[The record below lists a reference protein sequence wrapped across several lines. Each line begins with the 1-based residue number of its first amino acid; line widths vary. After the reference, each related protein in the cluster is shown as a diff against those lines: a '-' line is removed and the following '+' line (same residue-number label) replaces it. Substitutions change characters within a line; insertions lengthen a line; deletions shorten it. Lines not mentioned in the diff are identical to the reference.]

1 MATST
6 TQSTKLNKQ
15 QSGIYEKIEE
25 YTTRNNV
32 LFSVDDLGFVVINE
46 NINLEDSIMQNI
58 LKLYCKIKIRPFNR
72 AQPIIDNIIKNGFP
86 EYITHIHFEFSIW
99 FKKWNNIFNKLPN
112 GLKYLVINSTND
124 TYVYDDDEEDE
135 EDEEDYFQFNYSL
148 NNLPSTLEE
157 LYIYSSCFNQPLNNL
172 PCNIKILFLRCF
184 DFNQSIDNLPIGLE
198 TLIIDKGNYAVH
210 VQNINL
216 DNLPINLKHL
226 YIFCKKITYV
236 KELLPPSLVKIS
248 LPDYQLELE

>member
-86 EYITHIHFEFSIW
+86 EYITHIKLEFELWLNRWNSI
-99 FKKWNNIFNKLPN
+99 FTKLPN
-112 GLKYLVINSTND
+112 GLKYLAINTQYDND
-124 TYVYDDDEEDE
+124 GALDDEPDDD
-135 EDEEDYFQFNYSL
+135 DYFQFNYSL

-157 LYIYSSCFNQPLNNL
+157 LYIHSSCFNQPLNNL
-172 PCNIKILFLRCF
+172 PCNIKILFLKCF